1 MVNKPFSPAV
11 KRAAVELWKANVPL
25 ANIRKQLLMSETIL
39 RRLLKAVKEN
49 QGEMPPHRKPGS
61 GRRERQ
67 RETDRERQRDRER
80 DRETERQRQ
89 RERDRQTDRQ

>member
-11 KRAAVELWKANVPL
+11 KRSAVELWKANVPL
-25 ANIRKQLLMSETIL
+25 ATIRKQLSMSETIL

-67 RETDRERQRDRER
+67 RDRER
-80 DRETERQRQ
+80 DRERPRDRDRERQTDIQRQ
-89 RERDRQTDRQ
+89 RER